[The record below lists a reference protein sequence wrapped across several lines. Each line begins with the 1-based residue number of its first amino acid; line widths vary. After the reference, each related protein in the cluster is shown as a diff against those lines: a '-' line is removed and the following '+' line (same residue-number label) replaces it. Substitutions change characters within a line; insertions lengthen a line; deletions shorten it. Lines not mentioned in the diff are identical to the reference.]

1 MLYSYSA
8 DSIKAFDIRTRSL
21 TFRTVKG
28 DSLPVRHGMN
38 LMDGKTG
45 RIIPYEV
52 YNDALLAELDPAS
65 GEWRRLGETS
75 PDAVWHHHAS
85 AYRSKDHTLL
95 LFGGY
100 GNRRYSD
107 RLVRYDLNR
116 HVWDTIPLGGD
127 RIDPRFYAAMMLTPS
142 QDTLL
147 SVRRQRQSRGPAG
160 PRHEILLRFLP
171 DRSETPDGQET
182 LEPECTGGRP
192 CPGQDPDT

>member
-107 RLVRYDLNR
+107 RLVRSMRSLIQSTGR
-116 HVWDTIPLGGD
+116 IPHCSCTVSTWLTEL
-127 RIDPRFYAAMMLTPS
+127 PRPWATPY
-142 QDTLL
+142 
-147 SVRRQRQSRGPAG
+147 R
-160 PRHEILLRFLP
+160 
-171 DRSETPDGQET
+171 
-182 LEPECTGGRP
+182 
-192 CPGQDPDT
+192 